1 MPEIPEKR
9 NNNLDDQLNLSA
21 FIKEKALSL
30 GFSRVGILSGEVM
43 TETLEEA
50 SHGFESWLDQGH
62 HGDMAWMEGHLS
74 LRKDPNTVL
83 EGVQSIVCVLLNY
96 FPGRHQ
102 ETDSYKVAKY
112 ARGKDYHL
120 LIREKLRILLKEIQK
135 VAPEVQGRPVTD
147 SAPLHEKPLAVRS
160 GLGWVGKNGNLIS
173 PQHGSWFFLGE
184 LLLNVPLESDFGS
197 TNPQNRALKDK
208 TNLCGTCTRCIDA
221 CPTEAILTNGNNIG
235 VIDATRCI
243 SYWTIEAKASEFPVH
258 IQKNLSGWAYG
269 CDICQDVCPW
279 NLKFETMTTEMG
291 FLNPQTPASL
301 DPDKILEMS
310 QDTFQNQFKET
321 PIKRLGLSGLQRN
334 VRALMPE

>member
-1 MPEIPEKR
+1 MPEEDNRRHPDPE
-9 NNNLDDQLNLSA
+9 NPFNLTQ
-21 FIKEKALSL
+21 FIKQKALAL
-30 GFSRVGILSGEVM
+30 GFSRVGILSGEMM
-43 TETLEEA
+43 TKTLEEA
-50 SHGFESWLDQGH
+50 TLGFESWLAHGH
-62 HGDMAWMEGHLS
+62 HADMAWMEGHLT

-102 ETDSYKVAKY
+102 ETDSFKVAKY

-120 LIREKLRILLKEIQK
+120 LIREKLRTLLKEIQE
-135 VAPEVQGRPVTD
+135 VAPDVQGRPVTD

-173 PQHGSWFFLGE
+173 PQQGSWFFLGE
-184 LLLNVPLESDFGS
+184 LLLSVPLESDSVS
-197 TNPQNRALKDK
+197 TNQHNTILQEK

-221 CPTEAILTNGNNIG
+221 CPTEAILTDGSNMG
-235 VIDATRCI
+235 VIDANRCL
-243 SYWTIEAKASEFPVH
+243 SYWTIESKASEFPAY

-279 NLKFETMTTEMG
+279 NMKFETLTTESG
-291 FLNPQTPASL
+291 FLTELTPAKL

-310 QDTFQNQFKET
+310 LDTFQQQFKDT
-321 PIKRLGLSGLQRN
+321 PIKRLGLPRLQRN
-334 VRALMPE
+334 IQALMPE